1 MMPDQHAVTLD
12 IDSRRIQ
19 LLRSRIADE
28 AYEVNPR
35 QIADKVIDLEDAL
48 FRPCPMSS

>member
-1 MMPDQHAVTLD
+1 MMPNQPAVTPD

-35 QIADKVIDLEDAL
+35 QIADKMIDLEDAL
-48 FRPCPMSS
+48 FRLYPMSS